1 LTVIAKNKTPAY
13 HYILYTCIMI
23 TVKSTNRLLEQFLTF
38 EYPGEG

>member
-1 LTVIAKNKTPAY
+1 
-13 HYILYTCIMI
+13 MI